1 MITVKNNLHYGRRS
15 VEVTFKV
22 DVARDIFEASYDDS
36 LLRDAIE
43 ARMMRQLHKEL
54 DEMYFKHAFEGR
66 IKED

>member
-1 MITVKNNLHYGRRS
+1 MITVKHTPAENRT
-15 VEVTFKV
+15 EVICSFKIKL
-22 DVARDIFEASYDDS
+22 DIFEASYDDS

-43 ARMMRQLHKEL
+43 ARMIRQLHKEL